1 MSKLALENNKKFW
14 LGFFSTDGS
23 GLASNNGIDSG
34 RINPTID
41 TTDAKYTTVYDKE
54 TQMATI
60 TFTSKEGNTKFAMNF
75 GDLDNSTQFADN
87 PDIENRIK
95 QAITLTKK
103 QQ

>member
-1 MSKLALENNKKFW
+1 
-14 LGFFSTDGS
+14 
-23 GLASNNGIDSG
+23 
-34 RINPTID
+34 
-41 TTDAKYTTVYDKE
+41 
-54 TQMATI
+54 MATI

-95 QAITLTKK
+95 QAITMTKK